1 MPVPAQELSFGQGI
15 TKRKPRQ
22 CFGSCCMT
30 VVSVYHVLRRNKI
43 TFKVVIKLK
52 EWGVNRRIKDM
63 IGLNSKGMCSKSE
76 MKEATTFIR
85 KNHDRIDRMLNM
97 LADDKSRKVWKSV
110 MLCRAKGR
118 PLNRSLWSD
127 HDQYFVKDIVKIG
140 RDEVFVDGG
149 ICWRHNTASFE
160 LCEEGQREYSKSDCV

>member
-1 MPVPAQELSFGQGI
+1 MKNGQD
-15 TKRKPRQ
+15 REERLMCENP
-22 CFGSCCMT
+22 
-30 VVSVYHVLRRNKI
+30 VVSVYHVLRQNKI
-43 TFKVVIKLK
+43 TFKAIIRLK

-76 MKEATTFIR
+76 MKEATAFIR
-85 KNHDRIDRMLNM
+85 KNNDRIDRMLHM

-118 PLNRSLWSD
+118 PLTKSLWSD